1 MKLKKSSGYLS
12 YRIWALEIVS
22 GIILLY
28 LAFWISIHADISNAA
43 QRLSSTVNYVKEQ
56 CNNDQKMELAS
67 ETKSLMRIMES
78 AEYINRNL
86 ASDMEK
92 SGFEE
97 PDQALLEN
105 YAKESYVTGILLLS
119 PQGAV
124 EQEYHTDERNVWD
137 LYENIDAEALLDVWN
152 FPEKTYASRVDCEDG
167 SHIDLAAVGRTD
179 RSGILVAYY
188 HTSKEYCRIFVN
200 SMEQLLT
207 GYSVKHDGTIVI
219 SNGEEI
225 VASNDSRLV
234 GVSMDNNEILRTIR
248 RHAEGSKLVHV
259 RDGGDTGGRSF
270 GLMEQSR
277 NYYIYAYMPERGVF
291 NKTPQN
297 MLFVALTYLLVLI
310 IINMVR
316 WQTEKKYQK
325 QKLQIQ
331 QEYAQRL
338 ENKNLQLEESVKRET
353 KANSAKT
360 DFLARMTHDIRTP
373 LNGIIGLLKMEEI
386 HPDDLELLHANR
398 EKMLVS
404 ADHLLSL
411 INDML
416 QMSKLENNE
425 IVLAQDAMD
434 LNALLMDVVTI
445 VEQRA
450 ADAGITLE
458 YDKVS
463 DKILYPY
470 VYGSPLHVRQIFL
483 NIYGNCIKYNRIGG
497 KVITHLDYLGTADG
511 MVNYRWVISDTG
523 IGMSENFLEHIY
535 EPFVQEHSDARSVYH
550 GTGLGMAIVKRLID
564 EMNGT
569 IQVTSQEGKGS
580 TFVVVLPFKIA
591 EKEKVVQ
598 PEVATGEASI
608 RGLHLLL
615 AEDNELNA
623 EIAARLLND
632 EGATVQVVR
641 DGQQAIDAFAS
652 RPQGTYDAILM
663 DIMMPKID
671 GYTAT
676 RVIRSTNRQDAK
688 AIPIIAMTAH
698 VFDEDV
704 KQCLEAGMNA
714 HLPKPLQMEKVVSTI
729 ARLCKRKK

>member
-1 MKLKKSSGYLS
+1 M
-12 YRIWALEIVS
+12 
-22 GIILLY
+22 
-28 LAFWISIHADISNAA
+28 
-43 QRLSSTVNYVKEQ
+43 
-56 CNNDQKMELAS
+56 
-67 ETKSLMRIMES
+67 
-78 AEYINRNL
+78 
-86 ASDMEK
+86 
-92 SGFEE
+92 
-97 PDQALLEN
+97 
-105 YAKESYVTGILLLS
+105 
-119 PQGAV
+119 

-152 FPEKTYASRVDCEDG
+152 FPEKTYASRVNCEDG
-167 SHIDLAAVGRTD
+167 SYIDLAAVGRTD

-234 GVSMDNNEILRTIR
+234 GVSMDDNEILRTIR
-248 RHAEGSKLVHV
+248 RRAEGSKLVRV

-416 QMSKLENNE
+416 QMSKLENDE
-425 IVLAQDAMD
+425 IVLTQDAMD

-458 YDKVS
+458 YDKAS

-511 MVNYRWVISDTG
+511 D
-523 IGMSENFLEHIY
+523 F
-535 EPFVQEHSDARSVYH
+535 
-550 GTGLGMAIVKRLID
+550 
-564 EMNGT
+564 
-569 IQVTSQEGKGS
+569 
-580 TFVVVLPFKIA
+580 
-591 EKEKVVQ
+591 
-598 PEVATGEASI
+598 
-608 RGLHLLL
+608 
-615 AEDNELNA
+615 
-623 EIAARLLND
+623 
-632 EGATVQVVR
+632 
-641 DGQQAIDAFAS
+641 
-652 RPQGTYDAILM
+652 
-663 DIMMPKID
+663 
-671 GYTAT
+671 
-676 RVIRSTNRQDAK
+676 
-688 AIPIIAMTAH
+688 
-698 VFDEDV
+698 
-704 KQCLEAGMNA
+704 
-714 HLPKPLQMEKVVSTI
+714 
-729 ARLCKRKK
+729 

>member
-1 MKLKKSSGYLS
+1 
-12 YRIWALEIVS
+12 
-22 GIILLY
+22 
-28 LAFWISIHADISNAA
+28 
-43 QRLSSTVNYVKEQ
+43 
-56 CNNDQKMELAS
+56 MELAS

-179 RSGILVAYY
+179 RSGILVAFY
-188 HTSKEYCRIFVN
+188 HTSKEYCHIFVN

-234 GVSMDNNEILRTIR
+234 GVSMDDNEILRTIR
-248 RHAEGSKLVHV
+248 RRAEGSKLVHV

-277 NYYIYAYMPERGVF
+277 NYYIYAYMPEREVF

-297 MLFVALTYLLVLI
+297 MLFVALAYLLVLI
-310 IINMVR
+310 IVNMVR
-316 WQTEKKYQK
+316 WQTEQKYQK

-338 ENKNLQLEESVKRET
+338 ENKNLQLEESVKREI

-416 QMSKLENNE
+416 QMSKLENDE
-425 IVLAQDAMD
+425 IVLTQDAMD

-458 YDKVS
+458 YDKTS
-463 DKILYPY
+463 DKVVHPY

-511 MVNYRWVISDTG
+511 MVRYRWMISDTG
-523 IGMSENFLEHIY
+523 IGMSENFLEHIF

-550 GTGLGMAIVKRLID
+550 GIGLGMAIVKRLID

-598 PEVATGEASI
+598 PETATGETSI
-608 RGLHLLL
+608 RGLHILL

-729 ARLCKRKK
+729 ARLCKRK

>member
-1 MKLKKSSGYLS
+1 MKLKKSSAYLS

-22 GIILLY
+22 GIILLC

-43 QRLSSTVNYVKEQ
+43 QRLFSTVNYVKEQ
-56 CNNDQKMELAS
+56 CNNNQKMELAS

-78 AEYINRNL
+78 AEYINWNL

-97 PDQALLEN
+97 PDQTLLEN

-179 RSGILVAYY
+179 RSGILVAFY
-188 HTSKEYCRIFVN
+188 HTSKEYCHIFVN

-234 GVSMDNNEILRTIR
+234 GVSMDDNEILRTIR
-248 RHAEGSKLVHV
+248 RRAEGSKLVHV

-277 NYYIYAYMPERGVF
+277 NYYIYAYMPEREVF

-297 MLFVALTYLLVLI
+297 MLFVALAYLLVLI
-310 IINMVR
+310 IVNMVR
-316 WQTEKKYQK
+316 WQTEQKYQK

-338 ENKNLQLEESVKRET
+338 ENKNLQLEESVKREI

-416 QMSKLENNE
+416 QMSKLENDE
-425 IVLAQDAMD
+425 IVLTQDAMD

-458 YDKVS
+458 YDKAS
-463 DKILYPY
+463 DKVLYPY

-511 MVNYRWVISDTG
+511 MVHYRWMISDTG
-523 IGMSENFLEHIY
+523 IGMSENFLEHIF
-535 EPFVQEHSDARSVYH
+535 EPFVQEHSDASSVYH
-550 GTGLGMAIVKRLID
+550 GIGLGMAIVKRLID

-598 PEVATGEASI
+598 PEAATGEASI
-608 RGLHLLL
+608 RGLHILL
-615 AEDNELNA
+615 AEDNELNM
-623 EIAARLLND
+623 EIAEFMLQN
-632 EGATVQVVR
+632 EGADVSKAWN
-641 DGQQAIDAFAS
+641 GQEAVELFRNSEPGEFDV
-652 RPQGTYDAILM
+652 ILM
-663 DIMMPKID
+663 DIMMPIMD
-671 GYTAT
+671 GYEAAKM
-676 RVIRSTNRQDAK
+676 IRSLDREDAK
-688 AIPIIAMTAH
+688 TIPIIAMTANA
-698 VFDEDV
+698 FTEDRIRA
-704 KQCLEAGMNA
+704 KEAGMDEHVA
-714 HLPKPLQMEKVVSTI
+714 KPVDVELLIKVIHKLV
-729 ARLCKRKK
+729 K

>member
-152 FPEKTYASRVDCEDG
+152 FPEKTYASRVNCEDG